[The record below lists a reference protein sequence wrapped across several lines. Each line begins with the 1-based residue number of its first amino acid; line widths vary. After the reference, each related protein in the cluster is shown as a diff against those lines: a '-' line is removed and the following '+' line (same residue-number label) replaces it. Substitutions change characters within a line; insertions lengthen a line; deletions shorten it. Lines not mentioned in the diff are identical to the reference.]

1 MQATATLV
9 KATADE
15 KNNVEGTVNFLQFS
29 AAAGVTISGKITGLN
44 PGKHGL
50 HIHEFGD
57 VSDHCQLKKVGEH
70 YNPFKV
76 S

>member
-1 MQATATLV
+1 MQAAAMLVNATEG
-9 KATADE
+9 DE
-15 KNNVEGTVNFLQFS
+15 NNVEGTISFSQSS
-29 AAAGVTISGKITGLN
+29 AAGGVTISGKITGLT

-57 VSDHCQLKKVGEH
+57 VSNRCQIKKIGKH

-76 S
+76 I